1 MDILDMKVMCEG
13 KLPTYGTEFSAGMDI
28 YCNNEEDIVI
38 KKNEMK
44 KIPTGLKVEIPEG
57 YFGAIF
63 PRSSTGTK
71 LNIMLANT
79 TGIIDSDYRGE
90 ISLFL
95 VNIGEKDVIIK
106 KNDRLCQMILIP
118 YVKANLIKSDNLQE
132 SKRGEGGFGSTGK

>member
-118 YVKANLIKSDNLQE
+118 YVKANLLKSDNLQE